1 MKNVSSRIMDRNSKD
16 ISKMQSEQLIGSIA
30 LMMAREDLEAERL
43 MLDELEEFVE
53 I

>member
-1 MKNVSSRIMDRNSKD
+1 
-16 ISKMQSEQLIGSIA
+16 MQSEQLIGSIA